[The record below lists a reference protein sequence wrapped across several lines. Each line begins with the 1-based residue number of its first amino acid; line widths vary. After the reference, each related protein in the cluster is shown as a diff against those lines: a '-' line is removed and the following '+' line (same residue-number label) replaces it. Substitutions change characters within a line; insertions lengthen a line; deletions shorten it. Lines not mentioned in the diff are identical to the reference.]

1 MADHLYALPQ
11 GYRLESYEFR
21 QVLSLG
27 RFGIKY
33 LATNHEDATSVAV
46 KEYLPDGVAVRQP
59 DGVEVVPKS
68 STEKANFDAGLA
80 RFLEAAQAQARIRH
94 PNLVRT
100 HRSLQ
105 ANGTAYVVMDYVEGT
120 TLSAE
125 LARRRTLPEDALL
138 RIAHPI
144 LNVLEK
150 VHDLGFLHQD
160 IRPGHIILRGDGSPA
175 LLELGVGRRTLGAAR
190 QAFGGKSTNIE
201 LVSPAAGYAA
211 LEQYSHRSRLGP
223 WTDIYSLGAVLYHCV
238 CGQPPPDAPAR
249 VINDEYMAVSRAAQ
263 GDYGERTLAAI
274 EAALAMAATAR
285 PSSIAAWRAKFAGP
299 AGSGGRPRPEH
310 VRRMAARGGARP
322 AGGSRNAAQGRGSR
336 WALPALAAVAVVA
349 ALTWLDVG
357 VLPDDTKPA
366 SRPVAAA
373 PAPAPASPASLA
385 VYTTPPGAEVLLD
398 GAKVGETPLELDG
411 LAAGEH
417 ALALRHPLYET
428 VELPATLG
436 SGERT
441 RVERTLVRATGALEV
456 VTEPAGAWI
465 ERDGERLPTPTPTT
479 LDALPAGP
487 LTLSIGADGYK
498 AREVSAQVAKD
509 ETRTLRVDLES
520 SIVYGTLTLS
530 LAPADAAVTLLDV
543 AETYRPG
550 VRLPDGDYR
559 VRVRRAGY
567 LEETRMVA
575 VAGDTAASFVLVA
588 DPQPFTVA
596 VTPAA
601 AHVGFVGEAARYAP
615 GMLLPPGDYRVRA
628 VLVGHRT
635 WEETIAHG
643 SASTARQVA
652 LQPGIA
658 EFADA
663 VAGATGP
670 TMVLVPAGAFRMGCV
685 SGGADCRR
693 DEQPTVEVTFDAPFA
708 LSKYEVTFD
717 QFDQFTAATGRAQA
731 PLPRGWSRTN
741 RPAVNV
747 SWADAGAYADWL
759 TAETGREYR
768 LPSEAEWEYAARAG
782 AATAYSWGD
791 DIGAGR
797 ANCNGCGSRWD
808 NNGTAPVGFFAANDW
823 GLHDMHGNVWEWTLD
838 CRNDDLA
845 GAPANGAART
855 GGDCLRRMLRGGSW
869 SDRPESLRSA
879 RREWDEASLAVPEI
893 GFRLAAEA
901 TPGP

>member
-33 LATNHEDATSVAV
+33 IATNHEDATSVAI
-46 KEYLPDGVAVRQP
+46 KEYLPDGVAVRQQ
-59 DGVEVVPKS
+59 DGVQVVAGS
-68 STEKANFDAGLA
+68 STTKANFDAGLA
-80 RFLEAAQAQARIRH
+80 RFLEDAHAQAHIHH

-105 ANGTAYVVMDYVEGT
+105 ANGTAYTVMDYLEGT
-120 TLSAE
+120 TLSVE
-125 LARRRTLPEDALL
+125 LERRGTLPEEALL
-138 RIAHPI
+138 RIVHPI
-144 LNVLEK
+144 LDALEK

-175 LLELGVGRRTLGAAR
+175 LLELGVGGRTSGAAR
-190 QAFGGKSTNIE
+190 QAFAGKATNIE

-211 LEQYSHRSRLGP
+211 LEQYSHRSRRGP
-223 WTDIYSLGAVLYHCV
+223 WTDIYSFGAVLYHCV

-249 VINDEYMAVSRAAQ
+249 VIHDEYVAVRRAAR
-263 GDYGERTLAAI
+263 GDFGEGTLTGV
-274 EAALAMAATAR
+274 EAALAMATTAR
-285 PSSIAAWRAKFAGP
+285 PASIAAWRAIFGGA
-299 AGSGGRPRPEH
+299 AGSRGRQRPEQ
-310 VRRMAARGGARP
+310 VRRLSARGGARP
-322 AGGSRNAAQGRGSR
+322 AGGSRNGAQGRGSR
-336 WALPALAAVAVVA
+336 WLVPALGALAFVAG
-349 ALTWLDVG
+349 LTWLDVG

-366 SRPVAAA
+366 PSPVAAA
-373 PAPAPASPASLA
+373 APTASLA
-385 VYTTPPGAEVLLD
+385 VYTTPAGAEVLLD
-398 GAKVGETPLELDG
+398 DAKVGETPLEIDG
-411 LAAGEH
+411 LAIGEH
-417 ALALRHPLYET
+417 TVALRHPLYET
-428 VELPATLG
+428 VELPAVL
-436 SGERT
+436 SGGEQT
-441 RVERTLVRATGALEV
+441 RVEETLVRATGALEV

-465 ERDGERLPTPTPTT
+465 ERDGQRWPTLTPTT
-479 LDALPAGP
+479 LDALPAGA

-530 LAPADAAVTLLDV
+530 LSPADAAVTLLEV
-543 AETYRPG
+543 PEAYRPG
-550 VRLPDGDYR
+550 VRLPTGDYR

-567 LEETRMVA
+567 LEQTRMVA
-575 VAGDTAASFVLVA
+575 VTGDTAASFSLVA
-588 DPQPFTVA
+588 DPQPFTVT
-596 VTPAA
+596 VTPAEA
-601 AHVGFVGEAARYAP
+601 RVGFVGVATRYAP
-615 GMLLPPGDYRVRA
+615 GVRLPPGDYRVRA
-628 VLVGHRT
+628 LLVGHQT
-635 WEETIAHG
+635 WEQTVAHG
-643 SASTARQVA
+643 NAPTAREVV
-652 LQPGIA
+652 LRPGIA

-663 VAGATGP
+663 VAGASGP

-685 SGGADCRR
+685 SAVGCRSG
-693 DEQPTVEVTFDAPFA
+693 EQPIQEVTFNAPFA

-717 QFDQFTAATGRAQA
+717 QFDQFTAAVGRPQV

-741 RPAVNV
+741 RPVVNV

-759 TAETGREYR
+759 SAETGRRYR

-808 NNGTAPVGFFAANDW
+808 NNGTAPVGVFVANPW

-845 GAPANGAART
+845 GAPADGAART
-855 GGDCLRRMLRGGSW
+855 AGDCLRRMLRGGSW
-869 SDRPESLRSA
+869 SDRPASLRSA